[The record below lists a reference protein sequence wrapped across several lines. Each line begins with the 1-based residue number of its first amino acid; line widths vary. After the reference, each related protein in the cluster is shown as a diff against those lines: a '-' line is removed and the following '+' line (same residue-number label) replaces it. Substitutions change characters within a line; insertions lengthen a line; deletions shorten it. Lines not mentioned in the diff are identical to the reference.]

1 MRRRPISTA
10 VRAASGAAVAA
21 LAAAGLTIPADAAPP
36 PTVAPRAA
44 TASPAVDASAF
55 SAAQRVRLITG
66 DVVTLPGAG
75 RPLTV
80 TRSPGSRS
88 SFSVVRTT
96 DHTYVVPSAV
106 RPLVGRLDLSLF
118 DARTLAT
125 KPAQTPVTV
134 TYDSTSTP
142 TAVPGVSITK
152 RSGRTATGVV
162 TAESSAAL
170 AKALRTRSAA
180 SVFRGVA
187 GITAASPTVRPTF
200 PMHTVKIRL
209 GDGSTPVEGLVILTN
224 VDDMRKAFTAGFTVG
239 GEARLSVPAG
249 HYQLAALFGDET
261 SSGLVVQP
269 ESLVTGPTTL
279 RLDTRAATAQA
290 RTRTPQPTDTV
301 FTALDVNRLDAK
313 GAGSF
318 ALGVISFDGQ
328 PVRYSPVPAGSV
340 VHGSL
345 DSAYTSISTE
355 RGHAAAPAY
364 QYDLGAAFA
373 DALPADITLDPKPSE
388 LMQVTHRY
396 RGSTARSGMDALI
409 EHGITLPNGSGIGIG
424 FFRPA
429 PARTTVWSGGS
440 AGLTVSASYTA
451 AYDWESN
458 VGSEYLTSAERPIV
472 PGTSHSEVWN
482 QRPSHPSIV
491 RPSPTFPVCGACLQ
505 DGYLFLGVPSF
516 SDNDP
521 AHWGLVDD
529 PSRVRWSVS
538 TAGRVLRESD
548 GPMVDLVELPKGT
561 APVVIQHRERMRRLG
576 FADSTTTTTWQVPRT
591 ARGSVP
597 GEYCL
602 DGVGPCSALAMLEPR
617 YDLRIGDDGTVL
629 PGRHTGTLT
638 LTPYLSTARVTS
650 LAVDVRYGSGPWTT
664 VPWTRTGPT
673 TFALDLRVPRSAGTA
688 DLRVR
693 ANDSASSTV
702 TQTITRAWTVR

>member
-10 VRAASGAAVAA
+10 VRAASVAAVAA

-36 PTVAPRAA
+36 PTLVPRAA
-44 TASPAVDASAF
+44 TAAPAVDASAF
-55 SAAQRVRLITG
+55 SAGQRVRLITG

-88 SFSVVRTT
+88 SFSVVRTN

-162 TAESSAAL
+162 TAQSSAAL
-170 AKALRTRSAA
+170 AKALRTRPAA

-187 GITAASPTVRPTF
+187 GITAAAPTVRPTF

-209 GDGSTPVEGLVILTN
+209 GDGSTPVEGLVILAN
-224 VDDMRKAFTAGFTVG
+224 VDDMRKAVTAGFTLG
-239 GEARLSVPAG
+239 GETRLSVPAG
-249 HYQLAALFGDET
+249 HYQVAAMFGDET
-261 SSGLVVQP
+261 SSGLVIQP
-269 ESLVTGPTTL
+269 EALVTGPTTL
-279 RLDTRAATAQA
+279 RLDTAAATAEA
-290 RTRTPQPTDTV
+290 HASTPQPTDTV
-301 FTALDVNRLDAK
+301 FSSLDVNRVDAK
-313 GAGSF
+313 QTGGLT
-318 ALGVISFDGQ
+318 LGMWAFDGQ
-328 PVRYSPVPAGSV
+328 PVRYSPVPASAV

-345 DSAYTSISTE
+345 DSSYASIGAQ
-355 RGHAAAPAY
+355 RGRPVAPAY
-364 QYDLGAAFA
+364 QYDLGASFPGS
-373 DALPADITLDPKPSE
+373 LPATIALDPAPSD
-388 LMQVTHRY
+388 LMKVTHEY
-396 RGSTARSGMDALI
+396 RGSSSRSGHDALV
-409 EHGITLPNGSGIGIG
+409 EHGINLPGGGIGVG
-424 FFRPA
+424 FFRPV
-429 PARTTVWSGGS
+429 PTRMTVWSGGGEGVS
-440 AGLTVSASYTA
+440 TSASYTA
-451 AYDWESN
+451 AYDWETGE
-458 VGSEYLTSAERPIV
+458 GSEYLTSADRPVV
-472 PGTSHSEVWN
+472 PGTSASEVWN

-505 DGYLFLGVPSF
+505 DGSLFLGVPSF

-602 DGVGPCSALAMLEPR
+602 DGVGPCSSLAMLEPR